1 MVAGVLV
8 RPEPSPPRDSARGQ
22 AGRSRRRVWWVLVA
36 WTAGWAV
43 VHTPGGGYSWHY
55 FSLAARLL
63 TGSGPSAG
71 LHVYSA
77 HPELQ
82 MGPLAML
89 VAVPI
94 RALDPTLAYF
104 VAPLLLT
111 VTGPLLLAGLVRARD
126 QLVARTSPLLLLSTG
141 LLLLP
146 VWTEVTT
153 HYAHLDDVLAMAF
166 AAGAAVAAR
175 YGSAPATGL
184 LLAAAVDA
192 KPWAAG
198 FAALLL
204 VLPHHRRAAASAVLA
219 LGVAAAWLPFVLG
232 DPGTLSLTHFSIDN
246 VDDSALRALGVT
258 TAGTPSWDRP
268 AQLALGLTAALFALR
283 RGRWQHVLLVVVAAR
298 LLLDPQTYPYYTSG
312 LVLAAA
318 VADLLTRERRLPLWT
333 LATASWYVV
342 NELALP
348 FAPAEALGLLRL
360 VVCVGIL
367 LAVGAPTAARHRQP
381 SARGARNA

>member
-1 MVAGVLV
+1 M
-8 RPEPSPPRDSARGQ
+8 
-22 AGRSRRRVWWVLVA
+22 
-36 WTAGWAV
+36 
-43 VHTPGGGYSWHY
+43 
-55 FSLAARLL
+55 
-63 TGSGPSAG
+63 
-71 LHVYSA
+71 
-77 HPELQ
+77 
-82 MGPLAML
+82 
-89 VAVPI
+89 
-94 RALDPTLAYF
+94 
-104 VAPLLLT
+104 
-111 VTGPLLLAGLVRARD
+111 
-126 QLVARTSPLLLLSTG
+126 
-141 LLLLP
+141 
-146 VWTEVTT
+146 
-153 HYAHLDDVLAMAF
+153 
-166 AAGAAVAAR
+166 
-175 YGSAPATGL
+175 
-184 LLAAAVDA
+184 
-192 KPWAAG
+192 
-198 FAALLL
+198 
-204 VLPHHRRAAASAVLA
+204 
-219 LGVAAAWLPFVLG
+219 
-232 DPGTLSLTHFSIDN
+232 SLTHFSIDN